1 MITLMRRAVRLLGW
15 LMLAPLA
22 WLLGEFI
29 VCVGTPL
36 AYSVERTAVVG
47 LPERPVTVAEVAALN
62 RALGDERSNSFYL
75 TLSVICYTYEYVHAV
90 PTADGGL
97 ELVHVRPALCLRR
110 EKSSPDVQEVLQQ
123 WLAEIN
129 QKGVMPQ

>member
-1 MITLMRRAVRLLGW
+1 MMKLMRRAWKLLGW

-29 VCVGTPL
+29 VCVGTPR
-36 AYSVERTAVVG
+36 AYSVERTSVVG

-97 ELVHVRPALCLRR
+97 ELVHVRPALCWRR
-110 EKSSPDVQEVLQQ
+110 EETKPGIQETLQQ

-129 QKGVMPQ
+129 RKGERAQ

>member
-1 MITLMRRAVRLLGW
+1 
-15 LMLAPLA
+15 MLAPLA

-62 RALGDERSNSFYL
+62 RALGDERSNFFYL
-75 TLSVICYTYEYVHAV
+75 TLSVIRYTYEYVHAV

-97 ELVHVRPALCLRR
+97 ELVHVRPALCWRR
-110 EKSSPDVQEVLQQ
+110 EETKPGIQETLQQ

-129 QKGVMPQ
+129 RKGERAQ

>member
-1 MITLMRRAVRLLGW
+1 MRRAWKLLGW

-97 ELVHVRPALCLRR
+97 ELVHVRPALCWRR
-110 EKSSPDVQEVLQQ
+110 EETKPGIQETLQQ

-129 QKGVMPQ
+129 RKGERAQ

>member
-1 MITLMRRAVRLLGW
+1 MMKLMRRAWKLLGW

-29 VCVGTPL
+29 VCVGTPR

-75 TLSVICYTYEYVHAV
+75 TLSVISYTYEYVHAV

-97 ELVHVRPALCLRR
+97 ELVHVRPALCWRR
-110 EKSSPDVQEVLQQ
+110 EETKPGIQETLQQ

-129 QKGVMPQ
+129 RKGERAQ

>member
-1 MITLMRRAVRLLGW
+1 MMSGMGKMLRFLGW

-29 VCVGTPL
+29 VCVGSPR
-36 AYSVERTAVVG
+36 AYSVEHTAVVG

-62 RALGDERSNSFYL
+62 RALGDERCNSFYL
-75 TLSVICYTYEYVHAV
+75 TLNVICYTYEYVHAV

-110 EKSSPDVQEVLQQ
+110 EKSSPDVQEALQQ

-129 QKGVMPQ
+129 RKGERAQ